1 MMSVSSTSRSRMGF
15 REKHVYFF
23 LGLTFGIA
31 AVLSLNGWFFMMSFT
46 PDKKADDDLILDLL
60 ENNASSTVLGHSS
73 SFELANKE
81 SLVGFFKDIP
91 ELAWLLHKK
100 RFQATQP
107 NYDSSSKD
115 FSAVTSSSLNLPA
128 LTR

>member
-1 MMSVSSTSRSRMGF
+1 LLF
-15 REKHVYFF
+15 HDE
-23 LGLTFGIA
+23 
-31 AVLSLNGWFFMMSFT
+31 LSCT
-46 PDKKADDDLILDLL
+46 PDKKADDDFILLDLL
-60 ENNASSTVLGHSS
+60 ENNASTVGHSS

-115 FSAVTSSSLNLPA
+115 FSAVTSSSLNLRA

>member
-1 MMSVSSTSRSRMGF
+1 MIKKIELDQKILSYFNDSVSIFQAQVSNNGF
-15 REKHVYFF
+15 IDLNQF
-23 LGLTFGIA
+23 LQHASKI
-31 AVLSLNGWFFMMSFT
+31 SNSNG
-46 PDKKADDDLILDLL
+46 PQ
-60 ENNASSTVLGHSS
+60 GHSS

-115 FSAVTSSSLNLPA
+115 FSAVTSSSLNLRA